1 MECHSWTIGASH
13 DAASIRD
20 VEIGKA
26 TKVTISFV
34 RQQPL
39 FQSHLEG
46 LITAGSADMILES

>member
-39 FQSHLEG
+39 FQSHLE
-46 LITAGSADMILES
+46 D